1 MRNTYENPTWPLRAT
16 HLYNMAD
23 TARDEADRFFSSRD
37 HPASHP
43 EDRDNLA
50 DHSEEEDEKPNRPS
64 TYGSDSDDDDN
75 THKMATM
82 TQARTSYHIPST
94 SHYANTGPKGVI
106 ADAQSFARAKKSTFR
121 TRLADMRNNLSSR
134 SERSNTSEKENKP
147 TLKHTSSDSDVGLI
161 DEEDDSEFINTWR
174 QTRIQEL
181 QQKSAH
187 GTRRISPSRRT
198 WGVLLEVDANGYL
211 DAIEKVSN
219 EDIVVVLVYDSDSRH
234 SRQVEDELGMLAYKY
249 STTRFVKLHQDI
261 AEMESVEVP
270 AVLAYRAGD
279 VFTTISGAKA
289 EGLEDVLK
297 KQRVL
302 PS

>member
-1 MRNTYENPTWPLRAT
+1 
-16 HLYNMAD
+16 MAD

-37 HPASHP
+37 HSTSHP
-43 EDRDNLA
+43 EDRDNPT

-64 TYGSDSDDDDN
+64 PYGSDSDEDEDDN
-75 THKMATM
+75 TQKMATM
-82 TQARTSYHIPST
+82 TQTRTSYHIPST
-94 SHYANTGPKGVI
+94 THYANTGPKGVI

-121 TRLADMRNNLSSR
+121 TRLADMRNNLSFR
-134 SERSNTSEKENKP
+134 SERSTVSEKETRP
-147 TLKHTSSDSDVGLI
+147 TLKQTSSDSDVGFI
-161 DEEDDSEFINTWR
+161 DEDDDSEFMNTWR

-181 QQKSAH
+181 QQTSAH

-198 WGVLLEVDANGYL
+198 WGVLSEVDANGYL

-219 EDIVVVLVYDSDSRH
+219 EDIVVVLVYDSDSSR

-302 PS
+302 LS